1 MTHPP
6 DTSGR
11 TIIVGGGLAGL
22 AAAVALAER
31 GVPVTLLESRNR
43 LGGRASSFVDQETG
57 ETIDNCQHV
66 SLGCCTNLQHFCH
79 TVGTDRLFRTE
90 HELTFIGP
98 DGSISRFAGSWL
110 PAPLHLYPA
119 FRRLR
124 YLSHADRAALARGL
138 RALARNDATALNGEA
153 FDAWLR
159 RHGQTEKLM
168 TDVWQVVLVSALS
181 ESLDRIDVGHARKVF
196 VDAFLA
202 HRRGWDV
209 QVPTVPLDE
218 LYGPPVINWLSR
230 HGASV
235 RLQASV
241 RHVELS
247 DGRAAE
253 VVLRDGERIAGAQFI
268 LAVPQHRVLALLPE
282 PLQQHADL
290 SGIARLESAPISSV
304 HLWFDRPIMDLPHA
318 VLVGRLGQWVFNRTL
333 LRESRVESRESRV
346 ERVSSG
352 NSQRSTL
359 NAQLSTHSYQVV
371 ISASR
376 ALATMTQDEVIAAV
390 VRELASIWPAT
401 AAADLRH
408 ARLVTEHRAVLS
420 VTPGVDDLRP
430 RQQTP
435 VANLH
440 LAGDWTRTGW
450 PGTMEGAVRS
460 GYLAAQSVLARLGRS
475 ARVLQPDLPVG
486 PLARLL
492 GISRPAGLI

>member
-1 MTHPP
+1 
-6 DTSGR
+6 
-11 TIIVGGGLAGL
+11 LAGL

-66 SLGCCTNLQHFCH
+66 SLGCCTNLQHFCR

-90 HELTFIGP
+90 RELTFIGP
-98 DGSISRFAGSWL
+98 DGSISRFTGSWL

-138 RALARNDATALNGEA
+138 RALARSDATALNGEA

-159 RHGQTEKLM
+159 RHGQGEKLR

-181 ESLDRIDVGHARKVF
+181 ESLDRIDVAHARKVF

-202 HRRGWDV
+202 HRRGWEV
-209 QVPTVPLDE
+209 RIPTVPLDE
-218 LYGPPVINWLSR
+218 LYGPPVLDWLSR
-230 HGASV
+230 HGAAV

-241 RHVELS
+241 RDVELS
-247 DGRAAE
+247 DGRAAA
-253 VVLRDGERIAGAQFI
+253 VRLRDGERIAGAQVV
-268 LAVPQHRVLALLPE
+268 LAVPQHRVLTLLPQ
-282 PLQQHADL
+282 PLQNHADL

-318 VLVGRLGQWVFNRTL
+318 VLVGRLSQWVFNRTL
-333 LRESRVESRESRV
+333 LQGSRAEGQGSRESRVESRESRAR
-346 ERVSSG
+346 EAMIAAP
-352 NSQRSTL
+352 SQLSTL
-359 NAQLSTHSYQVV
+359 DSQLPTHSYQVV

-376 ALATMTQDEVIAAV
+376 ALSTMTPDEVIAAV

-401 AAADLRH
+401 AAANVRH
-408 ARLVTEHRAVLS
+408 ARLVTEHRAVFS
-420 VTPGVDDLRP
+420 VTPGVDAFRP
-430 RQQTP
+430 PQQTS
-435 VANLH
+435 VDNLH

-460 GYLAAQSVLARLGRS
+460 GYLAAESVLRRLGRA
-475 ARVLQPDLPVG
+475 ARVLQPDLPVA
-486 PLARLL
+486 PLARWLL
-492 GISRPAGLI
+492 GITRPPSGT